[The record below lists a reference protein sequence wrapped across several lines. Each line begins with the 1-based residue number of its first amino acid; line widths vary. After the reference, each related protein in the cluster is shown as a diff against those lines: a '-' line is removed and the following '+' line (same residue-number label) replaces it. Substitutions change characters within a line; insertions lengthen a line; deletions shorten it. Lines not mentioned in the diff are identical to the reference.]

1 MAGAA
6 NPANTQPNV
15 FGQAAQGLQMA
26 GQGTIASGMGPNIA
40 QFQNPYTQDVIQR
53 TEQDIARQ
61 AAGAMNQLG
70 AQATAARA
78 FGGSRH
84 GVAEGVLGGQYAQM
98 AGDIAAQQ
106 RQAGFDAALRAAQA
120 QQGIGLQ
127 AAGQLGNLA
136 QTGFGMG
143 QDITR
148 QQQEFGLRQQA
159 LNQALIDAAR
169 NQFSGFANAP
179 TAALG
184 LPLQAVGAANMG
196 QQTQTQS
203 YSPGLFDYL
212 GLGAGILATPF
223 TGASGATTL
232 AGRLFSSDRRLKTN
246 VRPLGEHNGIKIY
259 SWDWNED
266 GKRIADPSQPTV
278 GVMADELM
286 QTHPH
291 LVMRASDGYLRVNY
305 GGLQAEV
312 GGGLY

>member
-1 MAGAA
+1 MAGGS
-6 NPANTQPNV
+6 NPALAVVPGGGGRPAPSNMSAMPAAQGDI
-15 FGQAAQGLQMA
+15 FQQAAQNLQMA

-84 GVAEGVLGGQYAQM
+84 GIAEGVLGGQYARM

-127 AAGQLGNLA
+127 AAGQLGGLA

-169 NQFSGFANAP
+169 GQYGGFAGAP
-179 TAALG
+179 QAAIS
-184 LPLQAVGAANMG
+184 LPLAAVGAANMG
-196 QQTQTQS
+196 QQTQTQG
-203 YSPGLFDYL
+203 YRPGLFDYL
-212 GLGAGILATPF
+212 SLGAGI
-223 TGASGATTL
+223 
-232 AGRLFSSDRRLKTN
+232 
-246 VRPLGEHNGIKIY
+246 
-259 SWDWNED
+259 
-266 GKRIADPSQPTV
+266 
-278 GVMADELM
+278 
-286 QTHPH
+286 
-291 LVMRASDGYLRVNY
+291 
-305 GGLQAEV
+305 
-312 GGGLY
+312 GGGLF

>member
-1 MAGAA
+1 MAGGS
-6 NPANTQPNV
+6 NPAMTARPGVAGTPAPAVMPAMPAAQNNIFQ
-15 FGQAAQGLQMA
+15 QAAQGLQMA

-169 NQFSGFANAP
+169 GQYGGFAGAP
-179 TAALG
+179 QAAIS
-184 LPLQAVGAANMG
+184 LPLAAVGGANMG
-196 QQTQTQS
+196 QRTQTQS
-203 YSPGLFDYL
+203 YRPGLFDYL
-212 GLGAGILATPF
+212 SLGAGI
-223 TGASGATTL
+223 
-232 AGRLFSSDRRLKTN
+232 
-246 VRPLGEHNGIKIY
+246 
-259 SWDWNED
+259 
-266 GKRIADPSQPTV
+266 
-278 GVMADELM
+278 
-286 QTHPH
+286 
-291 LVMRASDGYLRVNY
+291 
-305 GGLQAEV
+305 
-312 GGGLY
+312 GGGVF